1 MTMFTMNGV
10 VLRVSAKR
18 FVLAHFQKSK
28 CSEFVIYYK
37 NLDEKLLGHF
47 VSVSGNLEVYKK
59 RIFLFAKEV
68 IDCGVR

>member
-47 VSVSGNLEVYKK
+47 VSVSGNLEAYKK
-59 RIFLFAKEV
+59 RVFLFAKEV

>member
-10 VLRVSAKR
+10 VLRVSTKR

-28 CSEFVIYYK
+28 CSEFIVYYK

-47 VSVSGNLEVYKK
+47 VSVSGTLEVYKK